1 MIFIFVHITVD
12 KLICNM
18 FNKIKYYILFIIIPI
33 VIFGYNNIKSND
45 HYKKLK
51 TFTEVLRLVN
61 DNYYEDVDMDKII
74 DGAIVGMLDE
84 LDPHSSY
91 IPSESLKNINEQ
103 FSGKFEG
110 IGIEFDILDDFITV
124 ISPIPGTPSDKAGL
138 QSGDKLIKINDTS
151 AYKITFDEVFKKLRG
166 PKGSKVKLSIKRN
179 SLDEPLDITLIRDE
193 IPIFSVLA
201 SFLLD
206 NETGYIKINRF
217 ASTTTQEFQDAI
229 DILIN
234 KGMKQLII
242 DLRNNGGGLMDKAI
256 DMVDLFI
263 SSNEKILITKGK
275 ILGSNQVYYA
285 TKKAPYKDL
294 PVITIIN
301 RGSASASEIVSGA
314 FQDLDRGIVIGET
327 SFGKGLVQRQFP
339 LYSDGSA
346 ARITIARYY
355 TPSGRLIQRDYDE
368 TYENYYSN
376 LIQENREATDST
388 LKERPKFKTL
398 SGRTVYGGG
407 GIMPDFHIETKLDL
421 SESSLNIFS
430 HPDRIIFNFASLLNN
445 EVSEL
450 HSNYNDFYNDFSI
463 KNDHLNKFIN
473 LLKEKNI
480 SYTEEELNSDWNY
493 IENRIKAEIASSI
506 WGKQFLFKT
515 YIKEDVQVQS
525 AFDYFEDASKL
536 IQVN

>member
-1 MIFIFVHITVD
+1 
-12 KLICNM
+12 
-18 FNKIKYYILFIIIPI
+18 
-33 VIFGYNNIKSND
+33 
-45 HYKKLK
+45 
-51 TFTEVLRLVN
+51 
-61 DNYYEDVDMDKII
+61 
-74 DGAIVGMLDE
+74 
-84 LDPHSSY
+84 
-91 IPSESLKNINEQ
+91 
-103 FSGKFEG
+103 
-110 IGIEFDILDDFITV
+110 
-124 ISPIPGTPSDKAGL
+124 
-138 QSGDKLIKINDTS
+138 
-151 AYKITFDEVFKKLRG
+151 
-166 PKGSKVKLSIKRN
+166 
-179 SLDEPLDITLIRDE
+179 
-193 IPIFSVLA
+193 
-201 SFLLD
+201 
-206 NETGYIKINRF
+206 
-217 ASTTTQEFQDAI
+217 
-229 DILIN
+229 
-234 KGMKQLII
+234 
-242 DLRNNGGGLMDKAI
+242 
-256 DMVDLFI
+256 
-263 SSNEKILITKGK
+263 
-275 ILGSNQVYYA
+275 
-285 TKKAPYKDL
+285 
-294 PVITIIN
+294 
-301 RGSASASEIVSGA
+301 
-314 FQDLDRGIVIGET
+314 VIGET

-450 HSNYNDFYNDFSI
+450 HNNYNDFYNDFSI
-463 KNDHLNKFIN
+463 KNENLNKFIN

-480 SYTEEELNSDWNY
+480 SYIEEELNSDWNY